1 MAEIKIKK
9 KKPIWPLV
17 LVALLIIALVYFIFI
32 NDNEKVNDTVD
43 DVREM
48 VTDARTSDTMKDN
61 NAVLL
66 SEMATSKI
74 SAYKTYIAN
83 DAEMEID
90 YEYSNAA
97 LTRLIDATEAIANSL
112 GVDVRADLEKARAST
127 DSITKDTNDLNHA
140 NKIKKTGNNITQ
152 ALEKIQRQKYPR
164 LNNNIE
170 ELHDAVAAIA
180 PDKKVVEQ
188 KVPIKDFFD
197 EAGKLLNNMK
207 NT

>member
-97 LTRLIDATEAIANSL
+97 LTRLIDATEEIANSL

-127 DSITKDTNDLNHA
+127 DSITKDTNDPNHA
-140 NKIKKTGNNITQ
+140 NKIKKTGNNIAQ

-180 PDKKVVEQ
+180 PGKKVVEQ